1 MHAESL
7 QSCLT
12 LCDPMHC
19 SPPSSLL
26 EGEKSFTFYFFKYLF
41 IWLHQV
47 SVKAPGICLAS
58 CGIFR
63 CDIGTLEFWHVG
75 SRACGLSSCGVPAS
89 LFCGILVPQSGVELA
104 SLVLQGRFL
113 TTESPE
119 KSLEW
124 YFKILLFP
132 TICQDSV
139 FIPSI

>member
-1 MHAESL
+1 MQAKSL
-7 QSCLT
+7 QLCLT
-12 LCDPMHC
+12 LCDPMRC

-26 EGEKSFTFYFFKYLF
+26 EGEKTFTFYFKKYLF
-41 IWLHQV
+41 IWPHQV

-58 CGIFR
+58 WGILR
-63 CDIGTLEFWHVG
+63 RAIGTLAFWHAG
-75 SRACGLSSCGVPAS
+75 FRACGLRSCGVPAS
-89 LFCGILVPQSGVELA
+89 LFCEILVPQSGVELA